1 MEERNQHINTG
12 DYMVGLDIGTTKI
25 SVMIG
30 RKNQYGKLE
39 ILGTGRAVSN
49 GVARGI
55 VANIDKTVD
64 SIKEAITEAKKKS
77 GIEIDEVFVG
87 IAGQHIKS
95 LQHRGELVRDNIE
108 IEIEKADIDKLKSN
122 MFKLIT
128 IPGEEVIHVIPQ
140 EYTVDGEDGIQD
152 PKGMAGVKLEANF
165 HVITAQVGAVRNIIR
180 CVEKAGLTPKEL
192 VLEPFASAVATLDED
207 ELREGVALV
216 DIGGRTTDVAIFL
229 DNIIRHTAVIPF
241 GGNVIT
247 KDIKTG
253 LSILE
258 KQAELLKIKFGSA
271 MYTEDQEN
279 VMVSI
284 PGLRGREPKEIAVK
298 NLSEIIGAQP
308 IKGRH
313 INMESL
319 YEYGS
324 RRGFWRIHKLFQEKK
339 IPITIFGVGMA
350 LEKNPDICNAIKDA
364 GYEVAS
370 HGWRWIDYQNI
381 KKSEEKKHMKLAIQT
396 HKRIFGDR
404 PSGWY
409 TGRCSPNTRDLV
421 MEDGGFL
428 YDSDSYSDD
437 LPYWETRGKKKQLI
451 IPYTLD
457 NNDMRFATNQ
467 GFNTGD
473 HFFTYLKD
481 SFDALYEEGKT
492 NPKMMSVGLH
502 CRIVGKPGR
511 IQALKKFLN
520 YIKKHKNVW
529 VCKRVDIAKHWIKN
543 YSK

>member
-1 MEERNQHINTG
+1 MKKNYPRNLIGYGSKTPLIKWPNNAKLALQIVLNYEEGSENCVLHG
-12 DYMVGLDIGTTKI
+12 DDHSETFLSEMVG
-25 SVMIG
+25 
-30 RKNQYGKLE
+30 
-39 ILGTGRAVSN
+39 
-49 GVARGI
+49 
-55 VANIDKTVD
+55 
-64 SIKEAITEAKKKS
+64 
-77 GIEIDEVFVG
+77 
-87 IAGQHIKS
+87 
-95 LQHRGELVRDNIE
+95 
-108 IEIEKADIDKLKSN
+108 
-122 MFKLIT
+122 
-128 IPGEEVIHVIPQ
+128 
-140 EYTVDGEDGIQD
+140 
-152 PKGMAGVKLEANF
+152 
-165 HVITAQVGAVRNIIR
+165 
-180 CVEKAGLTPKEL
+180 
-192 VLEPFASAVATLDED
+192 VL
-207 ELREGVALV
+207 
-216 DIGGRTTDVAIFL
+216 
-229 DNIIRHTAVIPF
+229 
-241 GGNVIT
+241 
-247 KDIKTG
+247 
-253 LSILE
+253 
-258 KQAELLKIKFGSA
+258 
-271 MYTEDQEN
+271 
-279 VMVSI
+279 
-284 PGLRGREPKEIAVK
+284 
-298 NLSEIIGAQP
+298 P

-324 RRGFWRIHKLFQEKK
+324 RAGFWRLHKLFQEKK

-350 LEKNPDICNAIKDA
+350 LEKNPEICKAIKKA

-381 KKSEEKKHMKLAIQT
+381 KKSEEKKHMQLAIKAHT
-396 HKRIFGDR
+396 KIFGKR
-404 PSGWY
+404 PNGWY

-421 MEDGGFL
+421 IEDGGFL

-437 LPYWETRGKKKQLI
+437 LPYWETRNKKKQLI

-492 NPKMMSVGLH
+492 SPKMMSVGLH